1 MEAVQSIGLALG
13 GGGAKGLAHIGVLNV
28 LREAGISVGG
38 IAGTSMGALVGGF
51 YAATGDLTLLEETFR
66 SVTRRDLVSSLA
78 LLVRRNGAL
87 FTTPRIQEAIESAL
101 RGVTIES
108 CATPFRA
115 VATDA
120 ETGEMVVLDS
130 GNLLEAI
137 RASIALPVAFSPVR
151 LGDRML
157 IDGGFV
163 NPVPA
168 DVARAMGATVVVAV
182 DVSTQWVSMAGGF
195 TKLRDAY
202 TFLSAAHAVFEY
214 QVARPIL
221 RTADVIIRP
230 RVLQHDWRDFDHAEE
245 IIRAGEDAARG
256 ELSRIRTVAHYP
268 EPPRS
273 ALDRFLDLIAYP
285 TRR

>member
-1 MEAVQSIGLALG
+1 MEAVKSIGLALG

-51 YAATGDLTLLEETFR
+51 YAATGDIALLEDLFR
-66 SVTRRDLVSSLA
+66 SVTGRDLVSSLT
-78 LLVRRNGAL
+78 LLMRRDGAL
-87 FTTPRIQEAIESAL
+87 FTTPRIQEAIEGAL

-151 LGDRML
+151 LGDRVL

-168 DVARAMGATVVVAV
+168 DVARAMGASVVVAV
-182 DVSTQWVSMAGGF
+182 DVSTQWINMSGGF
-195 TKLRDAY
+195 SKARDAY

-214 QVARPIL
+214 QIARPIL
-221 RTADVIIRP
+221 KTADIVLRP
-230 RVLQHDWRDFDHAEE
+230 RVLRHDWRDFSHADE

-256 ELSRIRTVAHYP
+256 ELSRIRAAAHYP